1 MLELIYKYLAEDTLV
16 FDTESCHYY
25 LDIPVFYNLDTYVN
39 KPIRFLFD
47 TGAYVTVI
55 NKSTSLLFGFDKL
68 MPVIDHFPLTG
79 IAGSCDASLK
89 MIPGMVI
96 GGKILKGVKVA
107 IPHDDTKYCILGLNV
122 IEYFKYLFDS
132 ELNSIYLTD
141 NKNYKMPNDLMSA
154 SVLNVTKKR

>member
-1 MLELIYKYLAEDTLV
+1 MHDMIFKYSSGETLI

-25 LDIPVFYNLDTYVN
+25 MDIPVLYNLETYVN

-55 NKSTSLLFGFDKL
+55 NKSTSLFFGFDKL
-68 MPVIDHFPLTG
+68 SPVIEHFPLTG

-96 GGKILKGVKVA
+96 GGKIFKGIKVA

-122 IEYFKYLFDS
+122 IEYFKYIFDS
-132 ELNSIYLTD
+132 EDNRIYISD
-141 NKNYKMPNDLMSA
+141 NNNYKMPSELMSA
-154 SVLNVTKKR
+154 SVLNVSK